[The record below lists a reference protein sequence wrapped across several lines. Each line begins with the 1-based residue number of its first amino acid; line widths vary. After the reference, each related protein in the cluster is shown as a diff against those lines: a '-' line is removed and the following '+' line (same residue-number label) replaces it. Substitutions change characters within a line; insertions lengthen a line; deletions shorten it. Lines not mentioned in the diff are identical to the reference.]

1 MKNTRKINSLSKLQN
16 RLRKINRTIKN
27 TESLVKLGT
36 FSGNVPNK
44 MLDGFKDERHRLV
57 EHIDTKLLNAAYP
70 ELKNLRRS
78 RARAKTRRRLSFS
91 NSTR

>member
-1 MKNTRKINSLSKLQN
+1 MKNTRKRSLSKLQN
-16 RLRKINRTIKN
+16 RLRKNRTIKN

-36 FSGNVPNK
+36 FSGNVS
-44 MLDGFKDERHRLV
+44 MLDGFKDERQRLV

>member
-1 MKNTRKINSLSKLQN
+1 MKNTRKRSLSKLQN

-36 FSGNVPNK
+36 FSGNVS
-44 MLDGFKDERHRLV
+44 MLDGFKDERQRLV

-70 ELKNLRRS
+70 ELKKLRR
-78 RARAKTRRRLSFS
+78 KTMRRTIS

>member
-1 MKNTRKINSLSKLQN
+1 MKNTRKRSLSKLQN

-36 FSGNVPNK
+36 FSGNVS
-44 MLDGFKDERHRLV
+44 MLDGFKDERQRLV

-70 ELKNLRRS
+70 ELKKLRR
-78 RARAKTRRRLSFS
+78 KTMRRTIS
-91 NSTR
+91 NST

>member
-1 MKNTRKINSLSKLQN
+1 MKNTRKRSLSKLQN

-36 FSGNVPNK
+36 FSGNVS
-44 MLDGFKDERHRLV
+44 MLDGFKDERQRLV

-78 RARAKTRRRLSFS
+78 RARGKTRRRLSFS

>member
-1 MKNTRKINSLSKLQN
+1 MKNTRKRSLSKLQN

-36 FSGNVPNK
+36 FSGNVS
-44 MLDGFKDERHRLV
+44 MLDGFKDERQRLV